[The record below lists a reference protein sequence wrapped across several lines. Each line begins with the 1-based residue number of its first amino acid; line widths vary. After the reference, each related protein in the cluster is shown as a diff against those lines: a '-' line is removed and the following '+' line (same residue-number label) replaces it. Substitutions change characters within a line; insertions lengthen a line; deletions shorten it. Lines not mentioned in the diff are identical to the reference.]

1 LDDSTAIRQ
10 QSTKSNLEQDL
21 KENIMNSF
29 KPIWISLAAMVVL
42 SLASCNTTPPIPEG
56 NPISSGG
63 TVETRAGKTSIAH
76 YDKWG
81 NLTFILHWL
90 DPGLY
95 SYIINYLLASGQ
107 DPSPENID
115 RVYDAMKH

>member
-1 LDDSTAIRQ
+1 MD
-10 QSTKSNLEQDL
+10 
-21 KENIMNSF
+21 SF
-29 KPIWISLAAMVVL
+29 KPVWIMLTAMVV
-42 SLASCNTTPPIPEG
+42 SLAGCNTTPPIP
-56 NPISSGG
+56 NNTQTSSDT

-76 YDKWG
+76 YDKLG

-95 SYIINYLLASGQ
+95 SYIINYLISSGQ